1 MGSATWQARADVG
14 DLKTDR
20 WGLLLAG
27 GDGMRLRSLTRAVSG
42 DDRPKQF
49 CPVMGG
55 QTLLEQTWRRA
66 APAVPRQQTM
76 VVVTRRHERF
86 YRPVLSALP
95 IPHVVSQPENRG
107 TAPGILY
114 PLLRLAALQPEA
126 SVAVF
131 PSDHHFSDDARF
143 VEHVDRAFHAVAADP
158 SRIVLLGIIPDTHET
173 EYGWIELGERLSGAG
188 GRPIHEVSRFWE
200 KPDAGLAEILR
211 ERGCLWNSFVMVG
224 RVRTFLGLVKR
235 AVPDLYDAFAA
246 VAPSL
251 GGPDETE
258 AVRKLYLGLP
268 VRDFSTEVLT
278 ESPSSLGVMPVFGVT
293 WSDLGSPER
302 VMRARGSMEPA
313 RRQLL
318 YA

>member
-1 MGSATWQARADVG
+1 
-14 DLKTDR
+14 
-20 WGLLLAG
+20 
-27 GDGMRLRSLTRAVSG
+27 
-42 DDRPKQF
+42 
-49 CPVMGG
+49 
-55 QTLLEQTWRRA
+55 
-66 APAVPRQQTM
+66 M

-86 YRPVLSALP
+86 YRSVLSALP

-143 VEHVDRAFHAVAADP
+143 VEHVDRAFDVVAADP
-158 SRIVLLGIIPDTHET
+158 SRILLLGIIPDTHES

-188 GRPIHEVSRFWE
+188 GRPVHGVSRFWE
-200 KPDAGLAEILR
+200 KPDAALADVLR

-224 RVRTFLGLVKR
+224 RVRTFLGLIKR

-268 VRDFSTEVLT
+268 VSDFSTEVLT
-278 ESPSSLGVMPVFGVT
+278 ESPGSLGVMPVFGVT
-293 WSDLGSPER
+293 WSDLGSQIGRASCRER
-302 VMRARGSMEPA
+302 V
-313 RRQLL
+313 
-318 YA
+318 